1 MPGPFFWFVVIVGL
15 ATLGMAVS
23 FALRPSER
31 SLGILRPLCAATV
44 FSSLAAFLMGLANG
58 LVFLSRSLERASDSA
73 AAARIWPVFIAG
85 MSESPAAL
93 VLGFAVLSV
102 VWLLV
107 AVGLRR
113 QA

>member
-15 ATLGMAVS
+15 ATLAMAIK
-23 FALRPSER
+23 FALRPAER
-31 SLGILRPLCAATV
+31 SLAILRPLCAATA

-58 LVFLSRSLERASDSA
+58 LVFLSRSLERASDGAASA
-73 AAARIWPVFIAG
+73 RVWPVFIAG
-85 MSESPAAL
+85 LAESPAAL

-107 AVGLRR
+107 AVGMRR

>member
-1 MPGPFFWFVVIVGL
+1 MPGPFFWFVVIIGL
-15 ATLGMAVS
+15 VTLAGAVS

-31 SLGILRPLCAATV
+31 SLSVLRPLCAATA

-58 LVFLSRSLERASDSA
+58 LVFLSRSLERASDA
-73 AAARIWPVFIAG
+73 AVAARVWPVFIAG
-85 MSESPAAL
+85 LAESPAAL
-93 VLGFAVLSV
+93 VLGFALLSV